1 LFQLFI
7 ISLEFEF
14 EFEFESGIV
23 ANNAT
28 GDVSVDQYHRY
39 KVSGFMIIA
48 TKQKGHSVC
57 TTEKDSLHFK

>member
-1 LFQLFI
+1 MFQLFI
-7 ISLEFEF
+7 ISL

-57 TTEKDSLHFK
+57 ATEKDSRKRFSSF